1 MILLL
6 NCSRSPLRDS
16 FPQSGV
22 TTLVKVWTFNAALQ
36 NCVLCVCIGERPR
49 GKGSQFITVGQRH
62 KVH

>member
-36 NCVLCVCIGERPR
+36 NCVLCVYR
-49 GKGSQFITVGQRH
+49 
-62 KVH
+62 